1 MRFDFSVG
9 LWVDPVAHT
18 FAGATLA
25 VAGLRRASP
34 LATAVLLV
42 GANAPDVD
50 ALAYFAAPFASLA
63 FRRGMTHGV
72 LALVLWPFLIV
83 GLALAWDRLVRRRVR
98 RDLEPARA
106 GPLLGIAALAV
117 LTHPTLDWL
126 NNYGLRWLMP
136 FDGTWFYGDAVFI
149 IDPWLWL
156 CLGSAPFLAYS
167 GNRKSLLAWSAFWA
181 LASVLV
187 LMTPLVPLVA
197 QAVWLVLLSGIVVV
211 RVLARRHVAPSR
223 DLRAERGARWM
234 LGVGTVYVVALV
246 FADFAEHTAL
256 RRELA
261 RRGLGSIER
270 LMVAPVPA
278 NPFAGEVVIA
288 TPSAY
293 YLGNWHWLDEQ
304 KLLLAP
310 APIRRNETDPRYAAA
325 SATAE
330 ARRFLS
336 WARFPYAVIE
346 ENGRGSSVTFLDA
359 RYHDTG
365 RLFGPTVTLDPE
377 LRPVGSQ

>member
-1 MRFDFSVG
+1 M
-9 LWVDPVAHT
+9 DPVAHT

-34 LATAVLLV
+34 LATAVLLI

-72 LALVLWPFLIV
+72 LALVLWPFVIV

-149 IDPWLWL
+149 VDPWLWL

-167 GNRKSLLAWSAFWA
+167 GSRESRLAWSAFWA

-187 LMTPLVPLVA
+187 LAIPMVPLA
-197 QAVWLVLLSGIVVV
+197 ARAAWLVFLAGVVV
-211 RVLARRHVAPSR
+211 ARMLAGRRAAPSAA
-223 DLRAERGARWM
+223 RAERSARWM
-234 LGVGTVYVVALV
+234 FGAAATYVIALV
-246 FADFAEHTAL
+246 LADFAEHSAL

-261 RRGLGSIER
+261 GRALGPVER

-293 YLGNWHWLDEQ
+293 YLGNWHWLGEQ
-304 KLLLAP
+304 QLALAP
-310 APIRRNETDPRYAAA
+310 APIRRNETDPRYTAA

-346 ENGRGSSVTFLDA
+346 DKGGGTSVTFLDA
-359 RYHDTG
+359 RYRNTG
-365 RLFGPTVTLDPE
+365 QLSGPTVTLDPQM
-377 LRPVGSQ
+377 RPLGSE